1 MGTSNWWAHLTGGHI
16 QLVGT
21 PKLGTPKL
29 RAHPNGGHIQLVG
42 TLKLGTPKLR
52 AHPIGGHTQT
62 MGTPKL
68 GTPELRAHTIGEHIQ
83 PVGTPKLGT
92 NIQWALYLCIYVAI
106 NNCNIVQEVVVFNQ
120 VWYPSTT
127 NLLFA
132 GIALVFY
139 TWGPDRWASTRN
151 RRRTNRNSILD

>member
-21 PKLGTPKL
+21 P
-29 RAHPNGGHIQLVG
+29 
-42 TLKLGTPKLR
+42 KLGTPKLR

-92 NIQWALYLCIYVAI
+92 TIQWALYLCIYVAI
-106 NNCNIVQEVVVFNQ
+106 NNCNIVQDVVVFNQ
-120 VWYPSTT
+120 V
-127 NLLFA
+127 
-132 GIALVFY
+132 
-139 TWGPDRWASTRN
+139 
-151 RRRTNRNSILD
+151 